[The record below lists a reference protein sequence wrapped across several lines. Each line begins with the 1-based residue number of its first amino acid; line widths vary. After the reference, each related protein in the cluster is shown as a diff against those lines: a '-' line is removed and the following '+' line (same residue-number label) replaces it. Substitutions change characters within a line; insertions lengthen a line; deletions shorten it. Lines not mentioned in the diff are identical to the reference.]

1 MAPRRSTVLQAYNM
15 KVLVIGG
22 SGLQGAPTVR
32 HLLAAG
38 HAVTV
43 LSRGSNSGA
52 GTGGRRPVL
61 AAGAQSLLCDRDKDG
76 QKLTTLIIENGWV
89 H

>member
-61 AAGAQSLLCDRDKDG
+61 AAGACRAALKAALWQEKAYEMGPMKS
-76 QKLTTLIIENGWV
+76 
-89 H
+89 